1 MKELLK
7 KRIELF
13 IKMQWLKTIEKE
25 VDKRNHLYEKYK
37 RSAYVVA
44 KLVEEYESKYGN
56 LRKGE
61 SEDTE

>member
-13 IKMQWLKTIEKE
+13 IKMQWVKTINKE
-25 VDKRNHLYEKYK
+25 VDKRNKLYEKYQ
-37 RSAYVVA
+37 RSVHVISALI
-44 KLVEEYESKYGN
+44 KEHESKYGE
-56 LRKGE
+56 LKTK